1 MSNQSFWF
9 PASLTDDAIIW
20 IMTDSEQL
28 SSASFLFGNVFA
40 GNQSRRSAIA
50 SKDVS
55 GEAAQFQRPPR
66 YIFHTA
72 FCCST
77 LLARALRFK
86 DRTLDLKEPDALM
99 QLANIERIRPGRAK
113 DLLPVIQ
120 PALFSLAPETTIVK
134 PTNAANRIIPQL
146 MADDS
151 AKAIIIHSDL
161 DSFVA
166 SIARKGEE
174 GRSFVRRL
182 YNIFMMDD
190 GFAQQ
195 LQPRD
200 VFTLTDL
207 QIAGFVWAI
216 QCAQIQAAINEN
228 PNKYKVIHCDVFL
241 EHPERTLVHIN
252 QFFELGLEHPLLAE
266 RAQSDLFFKNSKFP
280 EQGFDA
286 TMRGDDK
293 KEATEV
299 FASSLAYVH
308 DWVGKLPHPKS
319 ISGPSLLP

>member
-1 MSNQSFWF
+1 MSNENFWF

-20 IMTDSEQL
+20 TMTNSEQL

-40 GNQSRRSAIA
+40 GNQSRRSAVA
-50 SKDVS
+50 SKDVA
-55 GEAAQFQRPPR
+55 GGAAQLRRPPR
-66 YIFHTA
+66 YLFHTA

-77 LLARALRFK
+77 LLARALRFEG
-86 DRTLDLKEPDALM
+86 RTLDLKEPDALM
-99 QLANIERIRPGRAK
+99 QLANIERNRPGRVS
-113 DLLPVIQ
+113 DLLPLIET
-120 PALFSLAPETTIVK
+120 ALFLAAPEATIVK

-146 MADDS
+146 MAADS

-161 DSFVA
+161 DSFVT

-174 GRSFVRRL
+174 GRNFVRRL

-216 QCAQIQAAINEN
+216 QCAQIQAAINEY
-228 PNKYKVIHCDVFL
+228 PNKYKVIHCDAFL
-241 EHPERTLVHIN
+241 KHPKRTLIEIN
-252 QFFELGLEHPLLAE
+252 QFFELGLEEHLLAT
-266 RAQSDLFFKNSKFP
+266 RAQSDLFQKNSKFP
-280 EQGFDA
+280 ERGFDA

-299 FASSLAYVH
+299 FASSLAYVR
-308 DWVGKLPHPKS
+308 DWVSKLPHPKS
-319 ISGPSLLP
+319 ISGPSLLS